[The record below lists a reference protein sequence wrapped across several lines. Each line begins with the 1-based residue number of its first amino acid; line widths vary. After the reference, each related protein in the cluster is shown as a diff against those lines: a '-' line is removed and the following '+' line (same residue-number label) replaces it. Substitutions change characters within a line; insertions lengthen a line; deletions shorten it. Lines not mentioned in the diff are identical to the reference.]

1 MMIFHGFSM
10 DCPWILNGPW
20 PIFHTFPAPDQWGA
34 EAEIQLIRFDKW
46 SEEVTRDWK
55 RLRKASQAVR
65 NDRDLVMACMDASEG
80 EAIKFAG
87 EDWGMGM
94 GYVYIYTYVI
104 CIYIICIFLFGLEL
118 RGYSMSIYIYMV
130 LYVRQNIQ

>member
-1 MMIFHGFSM
+1 M
-10 DCPWILNGPW
+10 DCPWHSLWTMADVP
-20 PIFHTFPAPDQWGA
+20 HFPSARPLWGA
-34 EAEIQLIRFDKW
+34 QAEIQLIRFDKW

-87 EDWGMGM
+87 EEWGMGM
-94 GYVYIYTYVI
+94 GDIIVYI
-104 CIYIICIFLFGLEL
+104 
-118 RGYSMSIYIYMV
+118 
-130 LYVRQNIQ
+130 

>member
-1 MMIFHGFSM
+1 MDFPWISHGFSM
-10 DCPWILNGPW
+10 DHGRFSTLSQRPTSG
-20 PIFHTFPAPDQWGA
+20 GA

-87 EDWGMGM
+87 EEWGMGM
-94 GYVYIYTYVI
+94 G
-104 CIYIICIFLFGLEL
+104 
-118 RGYSMSIYIYMV
+118 
-130 LYVRQNIQ
+130 